1 MMRRHARGPVLDN
14 PVMDLSIQGDKLEHD
29 RIQLEQNL
37 QHTDLSLHL
46 SSQDDD
52 TVEYPRHNSAPS
64 AFHEFVSFDRH
75 SRDYDQDMQ
84 SQIHAWSYG
93 AGADD
98 DEGISPY
105 GETLSTAAHHASAL
119 TLSAGLGGRRGK
131 RDASLSGAE
140 YDPERPLH
148 DMMAAVD
155 PKLSIFDADPSRSHY
170 EHVYES
176 FRSPGKLDRV
186 LESGHAPISHSRSV
200 RIRSPHSSASSSA
213 SSDSDS
219 PRPRLADALQRVS
232 FSPKRPRSPQTSSH
246 QPNHRHAQV
255 PPSPLTRNVS
265 ESHNATP
272 RPQRR
277 PATVAPSPSP
287 QSQFTKAARGITRD
301 LIEEQDQ
308 MNERNPFSDRSHH
321 NENGQAHHTTSQHRG
336 TTHKSRIYLPDV
348 TGLTNAVE
356 SPAKAGG
363 KYNAYSAVDRPR
375 DSEAKLLSILSTVQ
389 AKLHELEDEN
399 AISRRRVRELEL
411 ELEACKREVARERT
425 KILEQEELSMRYE
438 ASAKG
443 KGKARAS
450 NRSFD
455 SSDLVERYKEAVEEK
470 KALESLIS
478 SLRTHLTRL
487 TAELSSHQEL
497 LTELR
502 LLREKDSKALKE
514 KTGQVDILRQEVER
528 LAGEVEVLRGVVEEG
543 LRERRATRDASESHS
558 DADVGMTADLE
569 ETTSE
574 EEDDDEDESFRDDDV
589 QPSDGSQHEEHS
601 EPEPFDPESIL
612 GSSRQ
617 NLDRTMRTDHAT
629 LGSASNSVP
638 RQLSRD
644 VELER
649 IAADIEERRS
659 ELSHQSSQE
668 RSRASTPT
676 RQRRR
681 PTVEEVSETNSMPSR
696 APSPVSRTAAVRRP
710 AGPTPS
716 RARAEGEPETP
727 FPQIRGAHLER
738 LFFSAPEHNAR
749 SCTVCCR
756 RREPIQNPP
765 SWLSRRNLER
775 SRDEDEI
782 RGENDVDYKAAARKA
797 GLPPQTLV
805 TRVIRDL
812 EDDFTHYK
820 GVYVELADQYKEM
833 DAVSDVPKRNLTA
846 KHLREVVDILEQKG
860 DQIASLYDCL
870 TFKDKP
876 IPKHLPTHLHLLS
889 FSIAQTNARN
899 FCSQTTMSTSSER
912 PLTYFDLTIG
922 DKPLGRVVFQLYTD
936 LVPKT
941 AENFRELV
949 PMFNVCFPPIFPE
962 VHCALENVESAT
974 QGSHYGIKDL
984 DSIVLSKGQ
993 SNAFFRA
1000 NVCTDHLEQLHV
1012 PGRGFHCRE
1021 WNRFVLLDL
1030 AHPIARPHHDLGGE
1044 SIYGEKFE
1052 DEAFTVNHTR
1062 PFLLSMANAGPNTNG
1077 SQFFITTVPTAHL
1090 DGKHVVFGEVIKGK
1104 SLIRQVENFPTSSGD
1119 VPTSPVV
1126 ISDCGVLSPDD
1137 PSLKEN
1143 AASAEGDAYE
1153 DFPED
1158 NDGDL
1163 NDPAT
1168 LLKIATEL
1176 RALATSL
1183 YKEGKTELALD
1194 KYQKAIRY
1202 LDHSPPQEEEKEMVD
1217 AFNAILAPLL
1227 LNSALIAVRIRPTS
1241 TMNATVAVTAT
1252 TRALNKLDLSP
1263 ADKAKA
1269 LYRRALARVIFKDE
1283 EQAEEDL
1290 VAALSHVP
1298 DDAAISNELA
1308 NIRKHKK
1315 EKRDKEKKAYKKMFN

>member
-301 LIEEQDQ
+301 LVEEQDQ

-321 NENGQAHHTTSQHRG
+321 KENGQAHHTTSQHRG

-941 AENFRELV
+941 AENFR
-949 PMFNVCFPPIFPE
+949 
-962 VHCALENVESAT
+962 ALCTGERGIGNSGKPLWYK
-974 QGSHYGIKDL
+974 GS
-984 DSIVLSKGQ
+984 
-993 SNAFFRA
+993 
-1000 NVCTDHLEQLHV
+1000 
-1012 PGRGFHCRE
+1012 GFHRVIKGFMCQGGDFTAG
-1021 WNRFVLLDL
+1021 NGT
-1030 AHPIARPHHDLGGE
+1030 GGE